1 MTIAEHHTPILRYL
15 ARYAHI
21 DSIPV
26 EDEQA
31 MIELRNKVSSEIG
44 RGLTGLLALLAVGM
58 MVILTL
64 GWAL

>member
-1 MTIAEHHTPILRYL
+1 MTLVENNTPILRYL

-21 DSIPV
+21 ESIPV

-31 MIELRNKVSSEIG
+31 MIELRNRVSSEIG
-44 RGLTGLLALLAVGM
+44 RSLTGLLALLVVAG
-58 MVILTL
+58 MVIVTL